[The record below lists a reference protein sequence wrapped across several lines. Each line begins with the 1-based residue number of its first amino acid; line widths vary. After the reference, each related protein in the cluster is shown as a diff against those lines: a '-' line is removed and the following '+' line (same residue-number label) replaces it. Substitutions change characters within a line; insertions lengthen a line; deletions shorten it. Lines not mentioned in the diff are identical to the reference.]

1 MNTIKQ
7 WLIGL
12 GILKKEYVY
21 VPPKKPRIQS
31 TVGYR
36 PVDFNEVYEN
46 LKKHQESKLNNK

>member
-1 MNTIKQ
+1 MNTVKK

-31 TVGYR
+31 TVGSR
-36 PVDFNEVYEN
+36 PVNFNEIYEN
-46 LKKHQESKLNNK
+46 LKKHQENKLNNK